1 MAGSDGGLSQA
12 SGLRALRVRGGGRRL
27 RSSRE
32 TLLSRCAGRLAPIS
46 ARKARPFRFR
56 VTYRLLTIQ
65 KRLSIEVR
73 ASGTRA
79 GIRMAKAIR
88 SLAGGHGANSNL
100 GNGNLR
106 PETFGENA
114 RNCPRETPDRQLR
127 PILIEPS
134 YGNVV
139 LSCAGGNHV
148 GLCRL
153 PGGRCRDR
161 TSGPPL
167 WRLLSAELIARVEL
181 TRLVDTLKFALT
193 TRMPWTTWST
203 FGLSVS
209 ARTKDHD
216 PQASPLRPHQRHT
229 STRNSGKLGDDEGS
243 GCPAWAQSED
253 GRQMAKSKDDLGCA
267 QGSSAGRT
275 TPRDHLERGRTTFN
289 AADQSVS
296 MIIETGP
303 QICTETTPDR
313 ADCLEA
319 RRLFRASPLR

>member
-1 MAGSDGGLSQA
+1 MSNCKRYQDIDVINLFRTLGRGSRQL
-12 SGLRALRVRGGGRRL
+12 LFTTL
-27 RSSRE
+27 RSGARDSRLSCAL
-32 TLLSRCAGRLAPIS
+32 TTPRAVAVGKALLLPSILNDSRFVDQEFPVLRRREVLDQRPEKRQVFSYATM
-46 ARKARPFRFR
+46 RKARPFRFR

-114 RNCPRETPDRQLR
+114 RNCPRESPDRQLR

-153 PGGRCRDR
+153 PGGGR
-161 TSGPPL
+161 SPEKP
-167 WRLLSAELIARVEL
+167 
-181 TRLVDTLKFALT
+181 
-193 TRMPWTTWST
+193 
-203 FGLSVS
+203 VS
-209 ARTKDHD
+209 R
-216 PQASPLRPHQRHT
+216 R
-229 STRNSGKLGDDEGS
+229 RNP
-243 GCPAWAQSED
+243 C
-253 GRQMAKSKDDLGCA
+253 
-267 QGSSAGRT
+267 
-275 TPRDHLERGRTTFN
+275 
-289 AADQSVS
+289 
-296 MIIETGP
+296 
-303 QICTETTPDR
+303 
-313 ADCLEA
+313 
-319 RRLFRASPLR
+319 